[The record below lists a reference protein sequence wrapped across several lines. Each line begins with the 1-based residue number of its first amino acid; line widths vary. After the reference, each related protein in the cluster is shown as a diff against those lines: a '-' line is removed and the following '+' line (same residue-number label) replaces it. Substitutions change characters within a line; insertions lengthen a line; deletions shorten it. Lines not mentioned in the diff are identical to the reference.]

1 MSDLSPR
8 TKQKRKLTKHIQ
20 RSFRH
25 TKEPPVTTTDFYRIG
40 KMLGKGAF
48 GKVNL
53 AIHRLTEKFVAI
65 KSVNKG
71 YFSEESS
78 KQKIMQEVYILKRIR
93 HKNVVRLYETF
104 ETNKH
109 VLFVIEMC
117 SGGDLLNYVRKR
129 RRLKEDIAKYLFKQ
143 IIEGL
148 QYCHAKS
155 VVHRDIKLDN
165 LLITEKGIVKV
176 LSKLFRF
183 AHLIYAL
190 FLRFVILVSV
200 NCCARARR

>member
-1 MSDLSPR
+1 M
-8 TKQKRKLTKHIQ
+8 
-20 RSFRH
+20 
-25 TKEPPVTTTDFYRIG
+25 
-40 KMLGKGAF
+40 
-48 GKVNL
+48 
-53 AIHRLTEKFVAI
+53 AI

>member
-1 MSDLSPR
+1 MDSAR
-8 TKQKRKLTKHIQ
+8 R
-20 RSFRH
+20 
-25 TKEPPVTTTDFYRIG
+25 
-40 KMLGKGAF
+40 A
-48 GKVNL
+48 
-53 AIHRLTEKFVAI
+53 KFVAI

-93 HKNVVRLYETF
+93 HRNVVRLYETF

-117 SGGDLLNYVRKR
+117 SGGDLLNFVRKR
-129 RRLKEDIAKYLFKQ
+129 RRLKEDVAKYLFKQ

-165 LLITEKGIVKV
+165 LLISEKGIVKV
-176 LSKLFRF
+176 GSLGGSSG
-183 AHLIYAL
+183 ANAN
-190 FLRFVILVSV
+190 LR
-200 NCCARARR
+200 ARAL